1 MQVYFPEW
9 ATKLVVDYPGRF
21 NNMQACWTALVAE
34 ASRKAAGKA
43 MGVGGGLAQL
53 VACTAGDLDDRDAYV
68 LPAGFPA
75 SVGTYYEDEEYLV
88 DGGLFAMR
96 RPPGCWRCGSQ
107 DHHRKD
113 CSHKASPAELAGA
126 PINQWAKMPP
136 RPFPPPARPAGV
148 VPGALQ
154 LRTVLPSPQTSV
166 AQVADY
172 ATKEDIAHI
181 LAKINAINLS
191 PAMSGAPLAPLMSA
205 QQGSHQG
212 TVAQMATSAPPLIV
226 GGPQPEGYVYVGS
239 HHHGGVIW
247 GSMDTVAASRMEA
260 GAAGNDEG
268 M

>member
-1 MQVYFPEW
+1 M
-9 ATKLVVDYPGRF
+9 
-21 NNMQACWTALVAE
+21 
-34 ASRKAAGKA
+34 
-43 MGVGGGLAQL
+43 
-53 VACTAGDLDDRDAYV
+53 

-136 RPFPPPARPAGV
+136 QPFPPPARPAGV

-154 LRTVLPSPQTSV
+154 LRPVLPSPQTSV
-166 AQVADY
+166 AQVAEYD
-172 ATKEDIAHI
+172 TKEDIAHI

-191 PAMSGAPLAPLMSA
+191 PAMSGAPLAPLM
-205 QQGSHQG
+205 
-212 TVAQMATSAPPLIV
+212 
-226 GGPQPEGYVYVGS
+226 
-239 HHHGGVIW
+239 
-247 GSMDTVAASRMEA
+247 
-260 GAAGNDEG
+260 
-268 M
+268 

>member
-1 MQVYFPEW
+1 
-9 ATKLVVDYPGRF
+9 
-21 NNMQACWTALVAE
+21 MQACWTALVAE

-43 MGVGGGLAQL
+43 MGAGGGLSQL
-53 VACTAGDLDDRDAYV
+53 VGVASTAGDLDDSDAYV

-88 DGGLFAMR
+88 DGGLFAIR

-154 LRTVLPSPQTSV
+154 LRPVLPSPQT
-166 AQVADY
+166 
-172 ATKEDIAHI
+172 
-181 LAKINAINLS
+181 
-191 PAMSGAPLAPLMSA
+191 
-205 QQGSHQG
+205 
-212 TVAQMATSAPPLIV
+212 
-226 GGPQPEGYVYVGS
+226 
-239 HHHGGVIW
+239 
-247 GSMDTVAASRMEA
+247 R
-260 GAAGNDEG
+260 
-268 M
+268 